1 MPMIR
6 GRGRKATNAATTWP
20 PSSTPD
26 LISLSS
32 RALEVAIGPQYSY
45 NYSGHPDPE
54 VDTQQYARATT
65 DLNDFITNANKWV
78 TKTGTVSMTN
88 GSAVMTGSGTLFTSE
103 FTDWEYVRLVGGSR
117 RIYGRIHYTSNTAAT
132 LYLNAYGASGFIY
145 PWPIANASGM
155 TIQTWTDTLDQA
167 HDANYYDRI
176 ASYYRLG
183 YRKND
188 STLLALCDTAEEYWL
203 QHPGIE
209 EAMNVGEIGAEGGY
223 TFAPRQVGI
232 EGIAIYALRNSVDLW
247 DYICEYAYSY
257 CQNRLYNYR
266 LNTQLPNDCREPG
279 YLMSFVGIALVGD
292 NDSARVTRLLGAL
305 SDYILFWEN
314 TYDDVNAGWT
324 IESFGRFS
332 PDRSAHPFTT
342 VHAGWGLI
350 KIWQALS
357 GDPTWSVTYA
367 TLVSRL
373 SALIIKVADAL
384 VDAYVGPAGT
394 WTVPWRSCL
403 YWNSHTAVW
412 AGSPPPPVSTPV
424 RDYWFDVHNTVM
436 AVNVGSATS
445 TEIAQARQIGSM
457 FSKKQ

>member
-1 MPMIR
+1 
-6 GRGRKATNAATTWP
+6 
-20 PSSTPD
+20 
-26 LISLSS
+26 
-32 RALEVAIGPQYSY
+32 
-45 NYSGHPDPE
+45 
-54 VDTQQYARATT
+54 
-65 DLNDFITNANKWV
+65 
-78 TKTGTVSMTN
+78 
-88 GSAVMTGSGTLFTSE
+88 
-103 FTDWEYVRLVGGSR
+103 
-117 RIYGRIHYTSNTAAT
+117 
-132 LYLNAYGASGFIY
+132 
-145 PWPIANASGM
+145 
-155 TIQTWTDTLDQA
+155 
-167 HDANYYDRI
+167 
-176 ASYYRLG
+176 
-183 YRKND
+183 
-188 STLLALCDTAEEYWL
+188 
-203 QHPGIE
+203 
-209 EAMNVGEIGAEGGY
+209 
-223 TFAPRQVGI
+223 
-232 EGIAIYALRNSVDLW
+232 
-247 DYICEYAYSY
+247 
-257 CQNRLYNYR
+257 
-266 LNTQLPNDCREPG
+266 
-279 YLMSFVGIALVGD
+279 MSFVGIALVGD

-457 FSKKQ
+457 FLTPIAWAYAATGTASYKTVCDDLRNAAWSGDDTYRALGYDSFLTTGTNQKLFNEMMRHCSDHLVYRDGVRDYP